1 MLFTEWH
8 ASFAL
13 TLALCPMPVTGDKAK
28 RAKRVRGLF
37 VYSLL
42 MSLYPSLDLAT
53 PECPYGVWQRSQLP
67 SPALRPSLLT
77 YPHAQEV

>member
-1 MLFTEWH
+1 MLFIEWH

-28 RAKRVRGLF
+28 RVWGHF
-37 VYSLL
+37 VYLLL

-67 SPALRPSLLT
+67 SPALQPSLLT
-77 YPHAQEV
+77 YSHAQEV

>member
-1 MLFTEWH
+1 MLFIEWQ

-28 RAKRVRGLF
+28 RGWWHFAYLI
-37 VYSLL
+37 L
-42 MSLYPSLDLAT
+42 MSLYFSLDLAT
-53 PECPYGVWQRSQLP
+53 PEYPYRVWQRSQLP
-67 SPALRPSLLT
+67 SAALQPSLVT